1 MRTPPQTEATMT
13 ATARM
18 KIDWELTLLYG
29 VEFQE
34 QLFLTYEGQA
44 HFASTGLAGARCRGC
59 TYWGDGGGQALNR
72 PCRKF
77 SAMTGVRSKPVPGSA
92 LACRHF
98 EKRK

>member
-1 MRTPPQTEATMT
+1 MT

-18 KIDWELTLLYG
+18 KIDRDLTLLYG

-34 QLFLTYEGQA
+34 RLSLTYEGQA
-44 HFASTGLAGARCRGC
+44 HFASTGPVGARCCGC
-59 TYWGDGGGQALNR
+59 TYWGDGQGRAVNR

-77 SAMTGVRSKPVPGSA
+77 SAMTGVGSKPVPGSA

-98 EKRK
+98 EKRKQQ

>member
-1 MRTPPQTEATMT
+1 MT

-18 KIDWELTLLYG
+18 KIDRDLTLLYG

-34 QLFLTYEGQA
+34 QLSLTYEGQA
-44 HFASTGLAGARCRGC
+44 HFASTGPAGARCLGC
-59 TYWGDGGGQALNR
+59 TYWGEGQGRAFNR

-77 SAMTGVRSKPVPGSA
+77 NAMTGVTSKPVPGSA

>member
-44 HFASTGLAGARCRGC
+44 HFASTGPAGARCRGC
-59 TYWGDGGGQALNR
+59 TYWGDGEGQALNR

-77 SAMTGVRSKPVPGSA
+77 SAMTGVTSKPVPGSA